1 MNAGGAGNHG
11 VYLVVTGCE
20 PVGGSADPRE
30 MGEEGR
36 VWEQKAQGR
45 VEMSVEGGC
54 PDRPHTPH
62 GPSGAE
68 AAGGASG
75 RVLVAGGGGRGEDQE
90 PQYATT
96 QIRGHDCGHGGRAP
110 PPGEARGACTGWG
123 EPVRAPRPGVVV
135 GTSGEPPALW
145 GAGWMLGESPALW
158 SLSGPIC

>member
-75 RVLVAGGGGRGEDQE
+75 RVLVAGGGGGGEDQE
-90 PQYATT
+90 PQ
-96 QIRGHDCGHGGRAP
+96 
-110 PPGEARGACTGWG
+110 
-123 EPVRAPRPGVVV
+123 
-135 GTSGEPPALW
+135 
-145 GAGWMLGESPALW
+145 
-158 SLSGPIC
+158 